1 MAAKVR
7 KHSYVIPCSS
17 DFRDAVLALAARRDV
32 NVGDVA
38 RSVLLVVPPETVAVC
53 PDPGEPGPKDRETV
67 ILKSGP
73 NKGKPW
79 RRKPRLQA
87 RLPKGHTVEEIR
99 KAFGLALAVD
109 MREVT
114 VSLEDGRAPKAKERI
129 RGLNDEIERLRAAMS
144 VIASEPLPQGVR
156 NAEEALFVLGFPP
169 KAQPSQ
175 AEIKARFRMLATIHH
190 PDAPFGDTRR
200 MSQLN
205 QAMTWLRAGAA

>member
-1 MAAKVR
+1 MATKVR

-17 DFRDAVLALAARRDV
+17 DFRDAVQALADRREV

-38 RSVLLVVPPETVAVC
+38 RSVMLIVSHDTIAAC
-53 PDPGEPGPKDRETV
+53 PDPGEPGPTDRETV

-73 NKGKPW
+73 NNGKPW

-87 RLPKGHTVEEIR
+87 RLPKGYKVADIR
-99 KAFGLALAVD
+99 RALGVALALS
-109 MREVT
+109 MGEISVT
-114 VSLEDGRAPKAKERI
+114 LEDGRAPKAKERI
-129 RGLNDEIERLRAAMS
+129 RALNDEVARLRAAMS
-144 VIASEPLPQGVR
+144 VVAPDPLPNGVR
-156 NAEEALFVLGFPP
+156 NGEEALFVLGFPP
-169 KAQPSQ
+169 GRKPSQ

-205 QAMTWLRAGAA
+205 QAMSWLRAGAA